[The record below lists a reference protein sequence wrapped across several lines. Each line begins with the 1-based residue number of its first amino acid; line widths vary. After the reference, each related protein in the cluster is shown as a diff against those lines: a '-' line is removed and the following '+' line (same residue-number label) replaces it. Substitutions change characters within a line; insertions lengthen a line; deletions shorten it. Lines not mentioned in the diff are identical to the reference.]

1 MTEKYARSGLKDQ
14 PESKGENKI
23 VEENKLLAVQREKIP
38 EEQKEI
44 FESNNVQLQKK
55 VSNEKLRNL
64 KERIVEDVD
73 GEKQKDL
80 KKMVDNM
87 IGVIL
92 SLKLSG
98 DLNMTE
104 NRYLTD
110 LHNHIFEGNSEEF
123 HEINTVLL
131 NICSK

>member
-1 MTEKYARSGLKDQ
+1 
-14 PESKGENKI
+14 
-23 VEENKLLAVQREKIP
+23 
-38 EEQKEI
+38 
-44 FESNNVQLQKK
+44 
-55 VSNEKLRNL
+55 
-64 KERIVEDVD
+64 
-73 GEKQKDL
+73 L

-87 IGVIL
+87 VGVIL

-110 LHNHIFEGNSEEF
+110 LHHHIFEENSEEF

>member
-1 MTEKYARSGLKDQ
+1 
-14 PESKGENKI
+14 
-23 VEENKLLAVQREKIP
+23 
-38 EEQKEI
+38 
-44 FESNNVQLQKK
+44 
-55 VSNEKLRNL
+55 
-64 KERIVEDVD
+64 
-73 GEKQKDL
+73 
-80 KKMVDNM
+80 MVDNM
-87 IGVIL
+87 VGVIL

>member
-1 MTEKYARSGLKDQ
+1 MEEITENQNQQQQQNGETAPEAPQEEKKPLSDQAR
-14 PESKGENKI
+14 
-23 VEENKLLAVQREKIP
+23 V
-38 EEQKEI
+38 
-44 FESNNVQLQKK
+44 F
-55 VSNEKLRNL
+55 
-64 KERIVEDVD
+64 KERVVEDLTE
-73 GEKQKDL
+73 EKQKDL

-87 IGVIL
+87 VGVIL

-110 LHNHIFEGNSEEF
+110 LHHHIFEENSEEF